1 MDLFIC
7 HVVSVLESGRMFA
20 IPTVVTV
27 TFDVTKHLQVLGS
40 PLSVLF
46 VSRQFDMK
54 RIVKFAT
61 PFRLSLT
68 YLDSRQARLC
78 MTAHGPAGT
87 YHEKTHWVCFS
98 RHR

>member
-1 MDLFIC
+1 MDLFVC
-7 HVVSVLESGRMFA
+7 HVVGVLEFGRMFA
-20 IPTVVTV
+20 IPTVVAI

-46 VSRQFDMK
+46 VFRRFDMK

-68 YLDSRQARLC
+68 CLDSRQARLR

-87 YHEKTHWVCFS
+87 YHEKRHRVCFS